1 MIESIAAER
10 GYNVLANPAIVER
23 AAREQVPFTMA
34 CWSSTVANRVPRQN
48 RIKRMSEAGLNIV
61 LGTDDPAMFATT
73 MGHCWRT
80 LFAAS
85 RWHVTEARRL
95 SLAGIQ
101 ASWLPDARKC
111 ELRREFEAT
120 LAALEIA
127 LDPADREL
135 DLAIERPPPQWN

>member
-95 SLAGIQ
+95 SLAGIE
-101 ASWLPDARKC
+101 ASWLPESASASSAAS
-111 ELRREFEAT
+111 LRQPLLR
-120 LAALEIA
+120 L
-127 LDPADREL
+127 
-135 DLAIERPPPQWN
+135 RPR

>member
-1 MIESIAAER
+1 MIFRFNAK
-10 GYNVLANPAIVER
+10 Y
-23 AAREQVPFTMA
+23 AR
-34 CWSSTVANRVPRQN
+34 PRQN
-48 RIKRMSEAGLNIV
+48 RIKRMFEAGLNIV

-85 RWHVTEARRL
+85 KWHVTEARRL

-101 ASWLPDARKC
+101 ASWLPEARKC

-120 LAALEIA
+120 LAALEAA

-135 DLAIERPPPQWN
+135 DLAIERPPPQWH

>member
-1 MIESIAAER
+1 MKYA
-10 GYNVLANPAIVER
+10 ANPAIVER

-34 CWSSTVANRVPRQN
+34 CWSSTVPNRVPRQN
-48 RIKRMSEAGLNIV
+48 RIKRMFEAGLNIV

-73 MGHCWRT
+73 IGHCWRT

-85 RWHVTEARRL
+85 KWHVTEARRL

-101 ASWLPDARKC
+101 ASWLPEARKC

-120 LAALEIA
+120 LAALEAA

-135 DLAIERPPPQWN
+135 DLAIERPPPQWH

>member
-1 MIESIAAER
+1 
-10 GYNVLANPAIVER
+10 ER

-34 CWSSTVANRVPRQN
+34 CWSSTVPNRLPRQN
-48 RIKRMSEAGLNIV
+48 RIKRMFEADLNIV

-95 SLAGIQ
+95 SLARIRW
-101 ASWLPDARKC
+101 SWLPKPGRWGLSRVFGAP
-111 ELRREFEAT
+111 LP
-120 LAALEIA
+120 ALEAAI
-127 LDPADREL
+127 DPAAGEL
-135 DLAIERPPPQWN
+135 DLAIERPPPQWP